1 MSIGVFQYSFI
12 YKNRRQPGSCLRSS
26 PLDTKAAIPKIL
38 AFPVPHAWRP
48 DKTFCVILTYF
59 FFSISFS
66 PPLLLSIF
74 FFLENWIA
82 FSFKNVF
89 WVKRPITQ
97 QLLHNLQIGAL
108 VVPRQLCFAS
118 FFYSQHS
125 SLCIQTLVYL
135 MCRQCCL
142 TTCMLTLDPILLNN
156 YIRTGPFILDITE
169 CR

>member
-1 MSIGVFQYSFI
+1 MFSSTVLFTKTG
-12 YKNRRQPGSCLRSS
+12 GSPDLAYGPAPLILKQLFPRSLLS
-26 PLDTKAAIPKIL
+26 LFLMLEDRIKPSVLFWHI
-38 AFPVPHAWRP
+38 
-48 DKTFCVILTYF
+48 F